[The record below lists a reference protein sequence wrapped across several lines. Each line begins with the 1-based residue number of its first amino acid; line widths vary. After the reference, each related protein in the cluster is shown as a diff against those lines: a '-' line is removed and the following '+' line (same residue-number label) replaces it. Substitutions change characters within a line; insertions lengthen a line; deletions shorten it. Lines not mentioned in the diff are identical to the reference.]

1 MKKLLAITFLL
12 ISNLGFG
19 QLKAVI
25 VDSET
30 KGKIPYV
37 NIWVENEDIG
47 TTSDEKGAFELKI
60 DSSKIIL
67 FSAIGFET
75 KRINS
80 DSIKNM
86 LELKPIVTELD
97 EVIIKSKKLTQELII
112 GKFKKSKIN
121 SSLSSRTKHWSFAR
135 FFDYNKDYDKTP
147 FLKKINILTNS
158 DVKDSKFIV
167 RLYSV
172 NENGVPGSYI
182 YDKNIIGIAK
192 KGKKITEI
200 DVSKLNIEF
209 PENGF
214 FIAIEWLII
223 ENNKYEFKYTIEG
236 SRKKFEGISYE
247 PAIGTIPAETAEN
260 SWVFSQGKWREIW
273 KNSEFHLKRY
283 KDKYNLLAIEL
294 TLTN

>member
-1 MKKLLAITFLL
+1 MKKLLALTILL

-25 VDSET
+25 VNSET
-30 KGKIPYV
+30 KEKISYV
-37 NIWVENEDIG
+37 NIWIENEDIG
-47 TTSDEKGAFELKI
+47 TTSNEKGAFELKI
-60 DSSKIIL
+60 NSSKIIL

-80 DSIKNM
+80 DSIKNI

-112 GKFKKSKIN
+112 GKFKKTKIN
-121 SSLSSRTKHWSFAR
+121 YYFSSGIKPWIIAR
-135 FFDYNKDYDKTP
+135 FFDYDKDYDKTP
-147 FLKKINILTNS
+147 FLKKISILTNS
-158 DVKDSKFIV
+158 DVKDSKFSI

-172 NENGVPGSYI
+172 NENGAPENYI

-192 KGKKITEI
+192 KGKKTTEI
-200 DVSKLNIEF
+200 DISKLNIEF

-223 ENNKYEFKYTIEG
+223 ENNKYEYKYTIEG

-247 PAIGTIPAETAEN
+247 PAIGTIPAETDEN
-260 SWVFSQGKWREIW
+260 SWVFNQGKWRKVW
-273 KNSEFHLKRY
+273 KNSELHLKKY
-283 KDKYNLLAIEL
+283 KDKFGLVAIEL